1 MDCPEKYVLF
11 YQPNANPKLLSLV
24 SDLPSEEY
32 NFRIEHN
39 FRIQLQTLHIE
50 YHCTSIYSA
59 TFTRVN
65 RHLSVDHTSK
75 NFC

>member
-39 FRIQLQTLHIE
+39 FRIQLQTLHIDINFVAVK
-50 YHCTSIYSA
+50 YNITARAFIQ
-59 TFTRVN
+59 
-65 RHLSVDHTSK
+65 RHLHV
-75 NFC
+75 